1 MATRSDRTVPE
12 YQPRSMSPSNRPTKP
27 CCNLWPYPT
36 SYARTGKD
44 IWAKKLLGLQLREP
58 ILGAGFRRIRRLRLY
73 SATKQIQIR
82 MLETCLKRNRNKSLR
97 MAMHEKFR
105 VTLNYTGSLR
115 SVRPIPERETETD
128 RQTDRQAD
136 RHRHRETER
145 PILRSHC
152 GSHL

>member
-1 MATRSDRTVPE
+1 
-12 YQPRSMSPSNRPTKP
+12 
-27 CCNLWPYPT
+27 
-36 SYARTGKD
+36 
-44 IWAKKLLGLQLREP
+44 
-58 ILGAGFRRIRRLRLY
+58 
-73 SATKQIQIR
+73 
-82 MLETCLKRNRNKSLR
+82 